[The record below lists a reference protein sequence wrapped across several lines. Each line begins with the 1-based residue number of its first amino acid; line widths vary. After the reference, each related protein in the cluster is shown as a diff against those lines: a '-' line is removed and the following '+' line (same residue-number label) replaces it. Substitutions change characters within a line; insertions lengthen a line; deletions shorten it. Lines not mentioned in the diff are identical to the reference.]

1 MCFYFQLHQPTLHFR
16 RTLMFIDTN
25 CQTNKKQI
33 YQYQF
38 NALNNAIQCHWCK
51 HSNDLHSAISFF
63 KVQNGIYVKL
73 KITFIS
79 MTFE

>member
-1 MCFYFQLHQPTLHFR
+1 
-16 RTLMFIDTN
+16 MFIDTN
-25 CQTNKKQI
+25 CQANKKQI
-33 YQYQF
+33 CQYQF
-38 NALNNAIQCHWCK
+38 NALNNVIQCHLCK

-73 KITFIS
+73 KITFIL